1 MTGLSKVVQLE
12 FGDTYVEVSSGVDG
26 SLEALAAEVV
36 AKLELHPDSFSIFD
50 DCGKVGDAMA
60 LQRAFD
66 MAGDSPCVLEVREA
80 PVWKKMR
87 EMEAKM
93 NVLVARC
100 PVVDKVLLGIEE
112 RSEKRF
118 DTLVSALQMVHE
130 DAGGL
135 GAVAELRQSLEEL
148 EIKVNQSIAPL
159 LQSVAIQEMEL
170 KAKLDSLDVSL
181 FSKELDA
188 KVNNGIAPML
198 QSMALQQMDLKDQ
211 LESLQSSPSC
221 RSCEKLSDSMQAYT
235 VKVDEVDEVTKNLQ
249 KEMDM
254 SSDNIQQTRA
264 QLQAL
269 KEEVY
274 NLAEHPASGEIISA
288 IRQDF
293 CKSPK
298 IVKNGLGGDG
308 DFYAQWIEG
317 SANEVS
323 SPFAYSKKSYMG
335 MTNSLNNGGAA
346 PVPFARFAA
355 PRQFERLHG
364 SRSLPHLPPVR

>member
-12 FGDTYVEVSSGVDG
+12 FGDTYLEVSSDVDG

-36 AKLELHPDSFSIFD
+36 AKLELHPDSFSMFD
-50 DCGKVGDAMA
+50 DFGKVGDAMA
-60 LQRAFD
+60 LQRALD

-93 NVLVARC
+93 NILVARC
-100 PVVDKVLLGIEE
+100 PVVDRVLLGIEE

-118 DTLVSALQMVHE
+118 ETLASAFQVVQ
-130 DAGGL
+130 GGTL
-135 GAVAELRQSLEEL
+135 GSVAELRQGLEEL
-148 EIKVNQSIAPL
+148 DIKVNQSIAPL
-159 LQSVAIQEMEL
+159 LQCVAIQEMEL

-181 FSKELDA
+181 FSEELDA

-211 LESLQSSPSC
+211 LESLKGSPGFL
-221 RSCEKLSDSMQAYT
+221 SCEKLSDSMQAHA

-274 NLAEHPASGEIISA
+274 NLAEHPAVGEIFSA
-288 IRQDF
+288 IRQDL

-317 SANEVS
+317 SANDVS

-355 PRQFERLHG
+355 PRQLERLHG

>member
-12 FGDTYVEVSSGVDG
+12 FGDSYLEVSSDVDG

-50 DCGKVGDAMA
+50 DFGKVGDAMA
-60 LQRAFD
+60 LQRALD

-93 NVLVARC
+93 NILVARC
-100 PVVDKVLLGIEE
+100 PVVDRVLLGIEE

-118 DTLVSALQMVHE
+118 ETLASAFQVVQ
-130 DAGGL
+130 GGTL
-135 GAVAELRQSLEEL
+135 GSVAELRQGLEEL
-148 EIKVNQSIAPL
+148 DIKVNQSIAPL
-159 LQSVAIQEMEL
+159 LQCVAIQEMEL
-170 KAKLDSLDVSL
+170 KAKLDSLDVSM
-181 FSKELDA
+181 FSEELDA

-211 LESLQSSPSC
+211 LESLKGSPGFL
-221 RSCEKLSDSMQAYT
+221 SCEKLSDSMQAYA

-274 NLAEHPASGEIISA
+274 TLAEHPPVGEIYSA
-288 IRQDF
+288 IRQDL

-308 DFYAQWIEG
+308 DAYAQWIEG
-317 SANEVS
+317 SAS
-323 SPFAYSKKSYMG
+323 DAFSPFSYSKKSYMG
-335 MTNSLNNGGAA
+335 MTNNLNNGGAA

>member
-1 MTGLSKVVQLE
+1 M
-12 FGDTYVEVSSGVDG
+12 
-26 SLEALAAEVV
+26 
-36 AKLELHPDSFSIFD
+36 AKLDLHPDSFSIFD
-50 DCGKVGDAMA
+50 DFGKVGDAVA
-60 LQRAFD
+60 LQRAMD

-87 EMEAKM
+87 EMESKM
-93 NVLVARC
+93 NILVARC
-100 PVVDKVLLGIEE
+100 PVVDRVLLDIEE
-112 RSEKRF
+112 RSVKRF
-118 DTLVSALQMVHE
+118 DSLASAFQLMHVG
-130 DAGGL
+130 AGGL
-135 GAVAELRQSLEEL
+135 NSVADHTVLVRQSLEEL
-148 EIKVNQSIAPL
+148 ETKVNQSIAPL
-159 LQSVAIQEMEL
+159 LQCVAIQEIET
-170 KAKLDSLDVSL
+170 KAKLDSLNMSL
-181 FSKELDA
+181 FSEELDA

-211 LESLQSSPSC
+211 LESLQGSPSC

-254 SSDNIQQTRA
+254 SSGTIQQTCA

-269 KEEVY
+269 KDEVH
-274 NLAEHPASGEIISA
+274 NLAGGPPPGEIISA
-288 IRQDF
+288 MRQDL

-298 IVKNGLGGDG
+298 IGKNALGGDG

-323 SPFAYSKKSYMG
+323 PPFAYSKKSHMG